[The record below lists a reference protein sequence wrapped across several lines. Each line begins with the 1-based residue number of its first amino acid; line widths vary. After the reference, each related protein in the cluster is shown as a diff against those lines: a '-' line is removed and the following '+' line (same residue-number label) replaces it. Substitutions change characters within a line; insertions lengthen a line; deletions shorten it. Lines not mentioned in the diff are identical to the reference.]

1 MNVDEKEKRII
12 ESLEQFN
19 EQNPARIV
27 QAALAL
33 CSDIKDFHKNKSL
46 YINTAFDILCGLE
59 EKNKVKNINRLPI
72 PTTPKN
78 REQIIKASQWVI
90 IK

>member
-1 MNVDEKEKRII
+1 MNLDEKEKRII

-33 CSDIKDFHKNKSL
+33 CDDIKDFHKNKSL
-46 YINTAFDILCGLE
+46 YINTAFDILCWLE

-72 PTTPKN
+72 QATPKN